1 MGGKGRRRREKN
13 YRAAHGGH
21 ERLPPP
27 PDLSKLD
34 ALPSKLRKL
43 MAFTSP
49 STPQRPQGSAKASI
63 DKEKKGKRGD
73 AEEKGKETEDWNSYF
88 TFPLKKQK
96 ENSTSQGLIRLF
108 WLVRLSVCCL
118 GTKQNFIRRMSLT
131 IKLLRLMQAG
141 DGDHFMTSQDME
153 DNDGTVPSSTH
164 EKGKRKRK
172 RKQVKDLRFEAEL
185 EKVAGL
191 GSKRRERKKKYL
203 ESRKKKHKKAK
214 TEENLDFP
222 RHEKIKFGE
231 VVEAPPKLVAV
242 PKALKALKT
251 VQDASQERLR
261 LQAVDAYRK
270 RKGWVFKAR
279 DPSSSSCDHY
289 TDIIDN
295 SLVLVRPIFNFFNV

>member
-49 STPQRPQGSAKASI
+49 STPQPPQGSAKASI
-63 DKEKKGKRGD
+63 DKGKKGKRGD
-73 AEEKGKETEDWNSYF
+73 AEEKKLHPKDELNYKT
-88 TFPLKKQK
+88 
-96 ENSTSQGLIRLF
+96 
-108 WLVRLSVCCL
+108 
-118 GTKQNFIRRMSLT
+118 TKIDA
-131 IKLLRLMQAG
+131 AG
-141 DGDHFMTSQDME
+141 DGEHFMTSQDME

-242 PKALKALKT
+242 PKAFKALKT

-270 RKGWVFKAR
+270 RKGWV
-279 DPSSSSCDHY
+279 S
-289 TDIIDN
+289 
-295 SLVLVRPIFNFFNV
+295 RPGIHLPPPVTTTPI

>member
-1 MGGKGRRRREKN
+1 MASFLKLHPKDELN
-13 YRAAHGGH
+13 Y
-21 ERLPPP
+21 
-27 PDLSKLD
+27 KTTKID
-34 ALPSKLRKL
+34 A
-43 MAFTSP
+43 
-49 STPQRPQGSAKASI
+49 
-63 DKEKKGKRGD
+63 
-73 AEEKGKETEDWNSYF
+73 
-88 TFPLKKQK
+88 
-96 ENSTSQGLIRLF
+96 
-108 WLVRLSVCCL
+108 
-118 GTKQNFIRRMSLT
+118 
-131 IKLLRLMQAG
+131 AG

-191 GSKRRERKKKYL
+191 GSKRRELFSVMICILANLISDGYL

-270 RKGWVFKAR
+270 RKGWV
-279 DPSSSSCDHY
+279 S
-289 TDIIDN
+289 
-295 SLVLVRPIFNFFNV
+295 RPGIHLPPPVTTTPI